1 MSGKLSYNIVVVSV
15 DVVKQRVDLGD
26 TGWAIVT
33 KMIIR
38 KKSEVICWTPSL
50 SSRQQSVQAAIMY

>member
-26 TGWAIVT
+26 TDWAIVT

-38 KKSEVICWTPSL
+38 EKSEVICWTPSL